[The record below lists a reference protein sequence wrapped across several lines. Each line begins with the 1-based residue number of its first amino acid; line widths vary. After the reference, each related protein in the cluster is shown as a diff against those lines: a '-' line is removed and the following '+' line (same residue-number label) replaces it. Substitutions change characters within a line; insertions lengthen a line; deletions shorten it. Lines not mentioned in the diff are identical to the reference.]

1 MKLLHIDS
9 SITGANSVSRELTQ
23 FVVDQLRQQ
32 NEQVQVE
39 HVDLAL
45 NPPPHFSADSL
56 GMRLGLD
63 PATLT
68 ERQRAENAITEQY
81 LGQFLASDVV
91 VIGAPFYNFTIPSQL
106 KAWMDR
112 LAQAG
117 RTFRY
122 TSNGPEGLA
131 GDKTVYLVLSRGGIY
146 SESEQGQAMEH
157 QESYLRVMFGFMGV
171 TDLRIVYAE
180 GLGKTP
186 ELRDQIISNAKA
198 SVSALLEKSVA

>member
-9 SITGANSVSRELTQ
+9 SITGSSSVSRELTQ
-23 FVVDQLRQQ
+23 FVVDQLRQK
-32 NEQVQVE
+32 NDQVQVE
-39 HVDLAL
+39 HLDLAQ

-63 PATLT
+63 PNTLT

-81 LGQFLASDVV
+81 LGQFLGADVL

-131 GDKTVYLVLSRGGIY
+131 GDKTVYLILSRGGVY
-146 SESEQGQAMEH
+146 SQSEQGQTMEH

-180 GLGKTP
+180 GLGAAP
-186 ELRDQIISNAKA
+186 EMRDAIIKNAKA
-198 SVSALLEKSVA
+198 SVSALLEKNVA

>member
-1 MKLLHIDS
+1 MGIKHNDTIPSSLWTPNIMKLLHVDS
-9 SITGANSVSRELTQ
+9 SITGANSVSRELSQ

-32 NEQVQVE
+32 NDQVQVE

-63 PATLT
+63 PATLS

-81 LGQFLASDVV
+81 LNQFLASDVV

-117 RTFRY
+117 RQIDATPAANVVWTGGRDLLRAVV
-122 TSNGPEGLA
+122 LA
-131 GDKTVYLVLSRGGIY
+131 GTHIGG
-146 SESEQGQAMEH
+146 AVDEH
-157 QESYLRVMFGFMGV
+157 GFH
-171 TDLRIVYAE
+171 
-180 GLGKTP
+180 
-186 ELRDQIISNAKA
+186 QSC
-198 SVSALLEKSVA
+198 